1 MKAIAFQ
8 YHISMSDLNIILPSK
23 LSIVS
28 EVDTK
33 GVYDIDGLYPG
44 YGHTLGN
51 SLRRIILSSLTGS
64 AITSLKIDGVDHEF
78 SVIDGVKEDVI
89 TILLHLKQ
97 VRFRLNTD
105 EPQTVRLQV
114 KGPKHVT
121 AGDIEISG
129 QVEILNKDLYITEV
143 TGKTDLSIEM
153 TVEKGLGFVP
163 KEMHQKTKNE
173 VGVISVDAIFTPIRR
188 VSYEVEN
195 MRVGDK
201 TNHNRLRITIETDGT
216 LTPREALE
224 KAITIMVEQLQAIV
238 GFTISH
244 RVIDKEVLKED
255 KSDKKDESSKEE
267 SSEFTDILKT
277 RIDTLDLS
285 TRTLNALTG
294 ANIRTIG
301 GVARKKKEDLLEIEG
316 IGDKG
321 IQEIK
326 KVLGGYGITLK

>member
-1 MKAIAFQ
+1 
-8 YHISMSDLNIILPSK
+8 MSDLNIILPSK

-33 GVYDIDGLYPG
+33 GVYEIDGLYPG

-51 SLRRIILSSLTGS
+51 SLRRIILSSLTGA
-64 AITSLKIDGVDHEF
+64 AITSLKIDGALHEF
-78 SVIDGVKEDVI
+78 SVLDGVKEDVI
-89 TILLHLKQ
+89 TMLLHLKQ
-97 VRFRLNTD
+97 VRFRLLTD
-105 EPQTVRLQV
+105 EPQVVKLSI
-114 KGPKHVT
+114 KGPKSVT
-121 AGDIEISG
+121 AGDIETSG
-129 QVEILNKDLYITEV
+129 QVEVLNKDLHIAEV
-143 TGKTDLSIEM
+143 TGKVTLSIEM

-163 KEMHQKTKNE
+163 KDVLQKNKME
-173 VGVISVDAIFTPIRR
+173 VGTIALDAIFTPIRR

-201 TNHNRLRITIETDGT
+201 TNHNRLRMTIETDGT

-224 KAITIMVEQLQAIV
+224 QAITIMVEQLQAIV
-238 GFTISH
+238 GFTIES
-244 RVIDKEVLKED
+244 RSNVSAAPEVEAESTKEVKD
-255 KSDKKDESSKEE
+255 KGN
-267 SSEFTDILKT
+267 EFTDILKT

-326 KVLGGYGITLK
+326 KVLGEYGITLK

>member
-1 MKAIAFQ
+1 MDTIQLHAKA
-8 YHISMSDLNIILPSK
+8 N
-23 LSIVS
+23 
-28 EVDTK
+28 
-33 GVYDIDGLYPG
+33 
-44 YGHTLGN
+44 
-51 SLRRIILSSLTGS
+51 
-64 AITSLKIDGVDHEF
+64 
-78 SVIDGVKEDVI
+78 
-89 TILLHLKQ
+89 
-97 VRFRLNTD
+97 
-105 EPQTVRLQV
+105 
-114 KGPKHVT
+114 
-121 AGDIEISG
+121 
-129 QVEILNKDLYITEV
+129 
-143 TGKTDLSIEM
+143 LSIEM
-153 TVEKGLGFVP
+153 TIEKGLGFVS
-163 KEMHQKTKNE
+163 KDVHQKEKND
-173 VGVISVDAIFTPIRR
+173 VGTISVDAIFTPIRR
-188 VSYEVEN
+188 VAYEVEN

-201 TNHNRLRITIETDGT
+201 TNHNRLRMTIETDGT

-244 RVIDKEVLKED
+244 RVVGKEKDQEEKSEKKEED
-255 KSDKKDESSKEE
+255 KEE
-267 SSEFTDILKT
+267 SNEFTDILKT

>member
-1 MKAIAFQ
+1 MRAIAFK
-8 YHISMSDLNIILPSK
+8 YNIIMSDLNIILPSQ

-28 EVDTK
+28 EIGTK
-33 GVYDIDGLYPG
+33 GIYEIDGLYPG

-51 SLRRIILSSLTGS
+51 SLRRIILSSLTGA
-64 AITSLKIDGVDHEF
+64 AITSIKISGVDHEF

-89 TILLHLKQ
+89 TILLRLKQ

-105 EPQTVRLQV
+105 EPQTVKLEV
-114 KGPKHVT
+114 KGPKQIT
-121 AGDIEISG
+121 AGDIQVTG
-129 QVEILNKDLYITEV
+129 QVEVLNSDLYIAEV
-143 TGKTDLSIEM
+143 TGKNNLSIEM
-153 TVEKGLGFVP
+153 TIEKGLGFVP
-163 KEMHQKTKNE
+163 KEMHQKNKNE
-173 VGVISVDAIFTPIRR
+173 VGVISLDAIFTPIRR

-201 TNHNRLRITIETDGT
+201 TNHNRLRMTIETDGT

-224 KAITIMVEQLQAIV
+224 KAIVIMVEQLQTIV
-238 GFTISH
+238 GFTVSH
-244 RVIDKEVLKED
+244 RNVDKEKTVEEHKDKKED
-255 KSDKKDESSKEE
+255 KEKDDSN
-267 SSEFTDILKT
+267 EFTDILKT

-285 TRTLNALTG
+285 TRTLNALTS

-326 KVLGGYGITLK
+326 KILGGYGITLK